1 MTEPTQPGGRPLNPR
16 GRPHPF
22 RPRRRGVIGKQH
34 SQVAA
39 ELADRI
45 ELVAVVDPHA
55 DRAER
60 LAAEHGA
67 ATFASL
73 TEALAAVE
81 TDAVSIC
88 TPTGTHGTLAI
99 ERCAP
104 AGT

>member
-81 TDAVSIC
+81 TDAEHLHAHRDARD
-88 TPTGTHGTLAI
+88 PGHRG
-99 ERCAP
+99 CAP